1 MLLSISESW
10 QSMLLIE
17 KIYWC
22 IAIPFSIIFIIQ
34 IFLTF
39 FVGVDS
45 MEADGDS
52 DVSVDG
58 DSGIDFQ
65 FITLKNLVAFFT
77 IFGWT
82 GIACIGGG
90 LEAGIA
96 VVISTIAGLFMMA
109 LMASIVY
116 FMGKLT
122 DSGTLN
128 LKNAIGKGGTVY
140 LTIPANRSG
149 LGKVQ
154 IKVQGLQT
162 LDAMTDNEAEIKT
175 GSIIQVSEILNNEI
189 LIVKLTK

>member
-1 MLLSISESW
+1 
-10 QSMLLIE
+10 
-17 KIYWC
+17 
-22 IAIPFSIIFIIQ
+22 
-34 IFLTF
+34 
-39 FVGVDS
+39 